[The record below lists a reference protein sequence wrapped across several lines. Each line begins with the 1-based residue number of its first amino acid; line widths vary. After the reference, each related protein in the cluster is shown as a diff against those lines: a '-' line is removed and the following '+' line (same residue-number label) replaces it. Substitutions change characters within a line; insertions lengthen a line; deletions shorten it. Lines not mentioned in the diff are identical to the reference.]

1 MADQPDRS
9 LRSMMT
15 VITLPKVP
23 NRRMRERLILPN
35 HPPSSEELETG
46 MASRTVWSLS
56 RPACLIGDSVVVLV
70 TPKEEWKNT
79 SIV

>member
-23 NRRMRERLILPN
+23 KTRMRVVLILPN
-35 HPPSSEELETG
+35 QPPSRLCVMTG
-46 MASRTVWSLS
+46 MTSRIVPSSSRFAESFREMTV
-56 RPACLIGDSVVVLV
+56 VMVMLV
-70 TPKEEWKNT
+70 DGGNS
-79 SIV
+79 SII